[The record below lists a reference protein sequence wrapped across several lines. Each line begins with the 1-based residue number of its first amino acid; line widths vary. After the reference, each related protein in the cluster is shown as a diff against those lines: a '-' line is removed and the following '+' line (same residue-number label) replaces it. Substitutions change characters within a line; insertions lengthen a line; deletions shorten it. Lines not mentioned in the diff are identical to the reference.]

1 MNLEKLFDQ
10 NPYSLSVKKKESLIL
25 NKINKLTK
33 FHNFNC
39 KEYKKI
45 LNFFKY
51 NPSKKYN
58 INDLPFLPVQIFK
71 EVDLFSTAKKNIVKI
86 LRSSGTTSAQT
97 SRIFLDK
104 KNSLEQVKALKKIG
118 QYHIGDKR

>member
-10 NPYSLSVKKKESLIL
+10 NPYSLSVKKESLIL

-51 NPSKKYN
+51 KPSKKYN

-71 EVDLFSTAKKNIVKI
+71 EVDLFSTKKNIVKI
-86 LRSSGTTSAQT
+86 LRSSGTYWP
-97 SRIFLDK
+97 K
-104 KNSLEQVKALKKIG
+104 HLEFF
-118 QYHIGDKR
+118 R